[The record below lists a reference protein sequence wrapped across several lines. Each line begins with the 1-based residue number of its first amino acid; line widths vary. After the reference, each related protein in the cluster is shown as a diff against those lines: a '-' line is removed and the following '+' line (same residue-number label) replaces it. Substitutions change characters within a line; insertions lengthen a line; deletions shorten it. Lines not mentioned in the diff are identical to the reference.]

1 MNLEQLQTFFAAYS
15 PIIMLVVMYL
25 AFHFF
30 LIRPQKVEKARRED
44 MLQHLHKGNKV
55 MTVGGIYG
63 EILELKD
70 NVIDL
75 KVAEQVVIQVARASQ
90 SISRRENLLRMNR
103 RRKHPPKSNDD
114 RHLDDEKGASSRGVE
129 GAAQSIPLSASGI
142 QRSHWKAI
150 AETTGFPCR
159 TSCFRLCVSG

>member
-75 KVAEQVVIQVARASQ
+75 KVAEQVVIQVARAS
-90 SISRRENLLRMNR
+90 ISVNLTQG
-103 RRKHPPKSNDD
+103 KHPPKSNDD
-114 RHLDDEKGASSRGVE
+114 RHLGDEKGASSRGVE

-159 TSCFRLCVSG
+159 TSCFLLCVSG

>member
-30 LIRPQKVEKARRED
+30 LIRPQKAEKARRED

-75 KVAEQVVIQVARASQ
+75 KVAEQVVIQVARAS
-90 SISRRENLLRMNR
+90 ISVNLTQG
-103 RRKHPPKSNDD
+103 KSVK
-114 RHLDDEKGASSRGVE
+114 DEPTEKTSSE
-129 GAAQSIPLSASGI
+129 Q
-142 QRSHWKAI
+142 Q
-150 AETTGFPCR
+150 
-159 TSCFRLCVSG
+159 